1 MEEEE
6 EGDDDTSVSFCLVCF
21 DCLVLGVLAFVVA
34 TCGGEDVAFV
44 AFVAF
49 FLVRLALVAVVVAG
63 LLVAAV
69 PLVVLVVLVVLELAL
84 VALVTLVTLVALV
97 CLVALAVALVVTL
110 VVALVFFLA
119 APFLTALN
127 FGFFACLSPS
137 GVDLDARFGCSLLPV
152 GNLLRKSMALL
163 TSEFPSCK
171 THNSARFLLIPTSI
185 KRLMTSSWACNL
197 TAFRLRPTV
206 EEEEEEDEDERDVLM
221 ASS

>member
-69 PLVVLVVLVVLELAL
+69 PLVV
-84 VALVTLVTLVALV
+84 
-97 CLVALAVALVVTL
+97 
-110 VVALVFFLA
+110 
-119 APFLTALN
+119 
-127 FGFFACLSPS
+127 
-137 GVDLDARFGCSLLPV
+137 
-152 GNLLRKSMALL
+152 
-163 TSEFPSCK
+163 
-171 THNSARFLLIPTSI
+171 
-185 KRLMTSSWACNL
+185 
-197 TAFRLRPTV
+197 
-206 EEEEEEDEDERDVLM
+206 
-221 ASS
+221 

>member
-69 PLVVLVVLVVLELAL
+69 PLVVLVVLELAL
-84 VALVTLVTLVALV
+84 VALVTLVALVALV

-119 APFLTALN
+119 APFLAALN